1 MKTQLIIFTLIT
13 FCITNILT
21 TACDDVSMSTSDLCV
36 ANTTCEWKGECKETT
51 TNTAGTNCV
60 GQTTAAA
67 CNGKCVFTE
76 TDDTAHTGTCAAGT
90 KLQDGTS
97 ACSTATTSAT
107 CNGGCTW
114 STEKCVVK
122 ATSPTNTTNTTNPTT
137 TTPNSA
143 FGLRSSILIALVLS
157 LF

>member
-21 TACDDVSMSTSDLCV
+21 TTCDDVSMSTSELCV

-51 TNTAGTNCV
+51 TNTAGNNCV
-60 GQTTAAA
+60 DQTTASN
-67 CNGKCVFTE
+67 CNGKCVFDE
-76 TDDTAHTGTCAAGT
+76 TNAKIIPEHVQLVLNFKMEHAY
-90 KLQDGTS
+90 
-97 ACSTATTSAT
+97 STATTSAT

-114 STEKCVVK
+114 STEKGVVK
-122 ATSPTNTTNTTNPTT
+122 AISPTNTTNPTT

>member
-21 TACDDVSMSTSDLCV
+21 TACEEVSMSTSDLCV

-60 GQTTAAA
+60 GQTTEAA

-76 TDDTAHTGTCAAGT
+76 TNSTDHTGTCATGT

-122 ATSPTNTTNTTNPTT
+122 ATSPTNTTYTTNPTT